1 MMGGQTSPRKD
12 SGLGTEQELHR
23 RLSLATPADTVRGLS
38 MHAIMDAVRLDL
50 GDEALAR
57 CLAKSQEK
65 TYKSFFNYPVSEYLV
80 LLYNGA
86 WMLSEKHGGFDES
99 IRRIA
104 GSFSPG
110 FLSSVVG
117 KAFMMLSKDGPRQ
130 LISNMPVAFRAAASF
145 GEIIVQWSGP
155 RSGVLVTKRDFLL
168 YVTHEGGLL
177 SLFRA
182 LGLPNARA
190 QGRQTGPLDNEVEF
204 SWD

>member
-1 MMGGQTSPRKD
+1 MIGGQTSPRMD
-12 SGLGTEQELHR
+12 SGLGTEQELRR

-50 GDEALAR
+50 GEEALAR

-80 LLYNGA
+80 LLYNAA
-86 WMLSEKHGGFDES
+86 WMLSEKHGGFDDS

-117 KAFMMLSKDGPRQ
+117 KAFMMLSKEGPRQ
-130 LISNMPVAFRAAASF
+130 LIGNMPVAFRAAASF
-145 GEIIVQWSGP
+145 GEVFVQWSGP

-182 LGLPNARA
+182 LGLPNARVR
-190 QGRQTGPLDNEVEF
+190 GRQTGPLDNEVEF
-204 SWD
+204 SWE